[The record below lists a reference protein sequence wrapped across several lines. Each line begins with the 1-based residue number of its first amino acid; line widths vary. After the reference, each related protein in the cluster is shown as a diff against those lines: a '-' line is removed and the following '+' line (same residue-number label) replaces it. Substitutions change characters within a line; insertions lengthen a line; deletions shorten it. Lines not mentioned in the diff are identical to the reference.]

1 MPKAY
6 WPTTLS
12 MSDKKKTESI
22 SRSGKSGPIDL
33 SGGQQIS
40 KQKISKSPDLKKR
53 TPNYSRIDDV
63 QRKGE
68 KDTSVYLALKPSKYY
83 KFISSF
89 LKIAVVGF
97 IILFAINILNVYM
110 KGLEAK
116 KELSNLAYQGYSKLL
131 EGSKETT
138 KIKFTQ
144 AKESFDKALDSFKEA
159 ENSLWFMAN
168 DDTIYAHEST
178 LSSSAK
184 AILNSGKYFAEAGEY
199 FTEAL
204 EELNKIPL
212 YIIEEEDVTAILK
225 NGIDKAN
232 LALIEIRSASTELDK
247 INGKLLPPEIHDQF
261 IYAKEKIKQLIETL
275 ESAEVNF
282 PAIMKLLGD
291 EHPHRY
297 LILLQNNSEI
307 RPSGGFIGSYL
318 ILDMNDGLIT
328 NMKVEDVYDLDSK
341 FAETIEPPKF
351 MQKYTSDWRLRD
363 SNYSP
368 DFFYSGAKAAWMLQK
383 ENGPSVDTVIAVNQ
397 SLLKDFLEITGPIQ
411 VGKLPNKITA
421 ENYDAVLTCI
431 IESKLWGEEDPKHV
445 LKIMVPE
452 FQKALLKK
460 ENVAKIMS
468 VLYKAAQQKQIL
480 GYSRDSVVE
489 TFFDILGISGRI
501 KNLEENEDY
510 LSVIHA
516 SVGGNKTEPLIEE
529 KITHNSTIKNSGEII
544 DELTISRKHTFGRD
558 AQQKLNDIWD
568 SFGFDHKNVPGY
580 VVDILGRGQNKTNT
594 RIFVPEGS
602 KLSKVEG
609 VAQDAVTIGYDE
621 ELNKTYFQLEMS
633 VLPGNEASIKIT
645 YSLPFRLK
653 FSPLDTY
660 KLTIQKQPGSKGSL
674 FNKEIST
681 EENSNFIPYTY
692 YPQEATL
699 SSKNEVS
706 YSTTLTTDKYF
717 SVVFGQ

>member
-1 MPKAY
+1 
-6 WPTTLS
+6 

-22 SRSGKSGPIDL
+22 ISSGKSEPIDL
-33 SGGQQIS
+33 SGGQKIN
-40 KQKISKSPDLKKR
+40 KQKLSKSPDLRKR
-53 TPNYSRIDDV
+53 TPSYSRIDDI
-63 QRKGE
+63 KIKNKE
-68 KDTSVYLALKPSKYY
+68 DTSIYLMVKPNRYY
-83 KFISSF
+83 KFISGF

-97 IILFAINILNVYM
+97 VILFVINIFNVYM

-116 KELSNLAYQGYSKLL
+116 KELSSLAYQGYSKLL

-144 AKESFDKALDSFKEA
+144 ARESFDKALESFKEA

-168 DDTIYAHEST
+168 DETIYAHEST

-184 AILNSGKYFAEAGEY
+184 AIFNSGKYFAEAGEY

-212 YIIEEEDVTAILK
+212 YIISKNEQNSETVIKEDVTAVLK

-232 LALIEIRSASTELDK
+232 LALVEVRSASTELDK
-247 INGKLLPPEIHDQF
+247 INESLLPPEIHDQF

-291 EHPHRY
+291 ERPHRY

-307 RPSGGFIGSYL
+307 RPSGGFIGSYI
-318 ILDMNDGLIT
+318 ILDMNDGLIA
-328 NMKVEDVYDLDSK
+328 NMKVEDVYDLDGK
-341 FAETIEPPKF
+341 FAEVIEPPKF

-411 VGKLPNKITA
+411 VGKLQNKITA
-421 ENYDAVLTCI
+421 ENYDAVLTYI

-480 GYSRDSVVE
+480 AYSRDSVVE
-489 TFFDILGISGRI
+489 TFFDILGISGRV

-529 KITHNSTIKNSGEII
+529 KITHNSTIKNSGEIVN
-544 DELTISRKHTFGRD
+544 ELTISRKDTFGRD

-568 SFGFDHKNVPGY
+568 NFGFDHKTVPGY
-580 VVDILGRGQNKTNT
+580 VVDILGKAQNRVNT

-609 VAQDAVTIGYDE
+609 ITEDMVTIGYDE

-633 VLPGNEASIKIT
+633 VLPGNEAFVKIT

-660 KLTIQKQPGSKGSL
+660 KLTVQKQPGSKGSL
-674 FNKEIST
+674 LNKEISM
-681 EENSNFIPYTY
+681 EENSGFTPYTY
-692 YPQEATL
+692 YPEEAML
-699 SSKNEVS
+699 SSKNKVT